1 MIDLFHGIVDKSEIH
16 QYFPTKAEVWYEY
29 NFLKYVLYVF
39 MDCFIRFSQ
48 HDPVFSFQVEL
59 IEEELAVKQV
69 DLISGIGGTVG
80 LFLGASFMSFSSSA
94 SLLYLKIKS
103 YIEKK

>member
-1 MIDLFHGIVDKSEIH
+1 
-16 QYFPTKAEVWYEY
+16 
-29 NFLKYVLYVF
+29 
-39 MDCFIRFSQ
+39 
-48 HDPVFSFQVEL
+48 VEM

>member
-1 MIDLFHGIVDKSEIH
+1 M
-16 QYFPTKAEVWYEY
+16 
-29 NFLKYVLYVF
+29 
-39 MDCFIRFSQ
+39 
-48 HDPVFSFQVEL
+48 

-80 LFLGASFMSFSSSA
+80 LFLGASFMSLSSSA